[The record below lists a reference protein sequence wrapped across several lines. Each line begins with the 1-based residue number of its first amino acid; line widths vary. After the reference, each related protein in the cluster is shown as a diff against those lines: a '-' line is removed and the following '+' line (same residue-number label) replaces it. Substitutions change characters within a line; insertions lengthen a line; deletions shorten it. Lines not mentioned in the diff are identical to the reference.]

1 MKKGAE
7 HDSREAIGCF
17 VMLIL
22 GAMLTLG
29 VMVIVVPN
37 VITTLLGKEVTGLWR
52 SVLVWVVGPLVG
64 IALTALV
71 TYGRL
76 RRARR
81 PKGDE

>member
-1 MKKGAE
+1 MKKGTE

-22 GAMLTLG
+22 AAMMTLG
-29 VMVIVVPN
+29 GLVIVVPN
-37 VITTLLGKEVTGLWR
+37 VIMRLLGKDVPGLWR
-52 SVLVWVVGPLVG
+52 SILIWVVAPLVG

-76 RRARR
+76 RLRR
-81 PKGDE
+81 PKRGG